1 MLEIMLAFVFLVLV
15 IAGMAIGVIMGK
27 KPLKGSCGGVAA
39 ALGEDNYTCDIC
51 GGDPNKC
58 DEQSDSNDNNGLPP
72 SQQGL
77 AYDASGNN
85 K

>member
-58 DEQSDSNDNNGLPP
+58 DEQSDSNDNNGRLP